1 MSAAAAMCSLDRI
14 AWTGRILACHD
25 PLSHIKDAVQQP
37 AQFKCPHIRHAESGH
52 FQLALRPL
60 ATFSK
65 FPAKLR
71 FQFPN
76 DIFDRTL

>member
-1 MSAAAAMCSLDRI
+1 MCSLDRI

-52 FQLALRPL
+52 FQLALRLL

-65 FPAKLR
+65 FPANYDSN
-71 FQFPN
+71 FQTISLIAPW
-76 DIFDRTL
+76 